1 MRILLFIYNFIL
13 IILTPV
19 LSIAGYFVLRRK
31 NKHQHYWE
39 RFGFIRIGDFKPV
52 KSVWFHCASVGE
64 VRSIKKIV
72 DTLRQD
78 NKDISI
84 IISTMT
90 ATGRQIAV
98 DYIKA
103 DKAFL
108 LPIEN
113 SRAVSMIISYMNVSV
128 LVIVDTEL
136 WPNLIFTA
144 SNHIPVFLINGRISD
159 KTYKTYKRFK
169 FIFKSVLK
177 RFSAIM
183 TKSELDEERFTN
195 ILGKSSKII
204 TAGNI
209 KFQERKSKDSVKT
222 IKELENIKFF
232 LAASTHKGEEE
243 IILSWFNGSME
254 GFDKL
259 IFVPRHIERSEEV
272 KEIIIS
278 WFDSEMKGFDKLIF
292 VPRHIERS
300 AEIKEMIEK
309 QGYSVSLYSEND
321 FSKQVVII
329 DAFGLLEGLYVLADK
344 IFIGGS
350 LKEIGGHNIYE
361 ALQFEKTV
369 AVGKFMF
376 SFKEIFDEAKEFGL
390 VTVINNKE
398 DALEFLLG
406 LEKNNNFIDFFNRID
421 KINQDTVST
430 ITDTINAVINR
441 KGN

>member
-39 RFGFIRIGDFKPV
+39 RFGFIRIDDFKPV

-144 SNHIPVFLINGRISD
+144 SNQIPVFLINGRISD

-209 KFQERKSKDSVKT
+209 KFQERKSKDNVKT

-259 IFVPRHIERSEEV
+259 IFVPRHIERSAEV
-272 KEIIIS
+272 KEII
-278 WFDSEMKGFDKLIF
+278 
-292 VPRHIERS
+292 
-300 AEIKEMIEK
+300 EK
-309 QGYSVSLYSEND
+309 HGYSVSLYSEND
-321 FSKQVVII
+321 FSKQVMII
-329 DAFGLLEGLYVLADK
+329 DAFGFLEGLYILADK

-369 AVGKFMF
+369 AVGKYMF

-390 VTVINNKE
+390 VKVINNKE
-398 DALEFLLG
+398 DALQFMLG

-441 KGN
+441 KGS

>member
-39 RFGFIRIGDFKPV
+39 RFGFIRIDDFKSV

-144 SNHIPVFLINGRISD
+144 SNQIPVFLINGRISD

-183 TKSELDEERFTN
+183 TKSELDEERFIN

-259 IFVPRHIERSEEV
+259 IFVPRHIERSAEV
-272 KEIIIS
+272 KEI
-278 WFDSEMKGFDKLIF
+278 
-292 VPRHIERS
+292 
-300 AEIKEMIEK
+300 IEK

-321 FSKQVVII
+321 FSKQVMII
-329 DAFGLLEGLYVLADK
+329 DAFGLLEGLYILADK

-369 AVGKFMF
+369 AVGKYMF

-390 VTVINNKE
+390 VKVINNKE
-398 DALEFLLG
+398 DALQFMLG

>member
-19 LSIAGYFVLRRK
+19 LSIAGYFILRRK

-39 RFGFIRIGDFKPV
+39 RFGFIRIDDFKPV

-144 SNHIPVFLINGRISD
+144 SNQIPVFLINGRISD

-209 KFQERKSKDSVKT
+209 KFQERKSKDNVKT

-259 IFVPRHIERSEEV
+259 IFVPRHIERSAEV
-272 KEIIIS
+272 KEII
-278 WFDSEMKGFDKLIF
+278 
-292 VPRHIERS
+292 
-300 AEIKEMIEK
+300 EK
-309 QGYSVSLYSEND
+309 HGYSVSLYSEND
-321 FSKQVVII
+321 FSKQVMII
-329 DAFGLLEGLYVLADK
+329 DAFGLLEGLYILADK

-361 ALQFEKTV
+361 ALQFEKKV
-369 AVGKFMF
+369 AVGKYMF
-376 SFKEIFDEAKEFGL
+376 SFKEIFDEAKEFRL
-390 VTVINNKE
+390 VKVINNKE
-398 DALEFLLG
+398 DALQFMLG

-441 KGN
+441 KGS

>member
-19 LSIAGYFVLRRK
+19 LSVAGYFVLRRK

-39 RFGFIRIGDFKPV
+39 RFGFIRIDDFKPV

-144 SNHIPVFLINGRISD
+144 SNQIPVFLINGRISD

-259 IFVPRHIERSEEV
+259 IFVPRHIERSAEV
-272 KEIIIS
+272 KEII
-278 WFDSEMKGFDKLIF
+278 
-292 VPRHIERS
+292 
-300 AEIKEMIEK
+300 EK
-309 QGYSVSLYSEND
+309 HGYSVSLYSEND
-321 FSKQVVII
+321 FSKQVMII
-329 DAFGLLEGLYVLADK
+329 DAFGLLEGLYILADK

-369 AVGKFMF
+369 AVGKYMF

-390 VTVINNKE
+390 VKVINNKE
-398 DALEFLLG
+398 DALQFMLG

-430 ITDTINAVINR
+430 ITDTINAVIK
-441 KGN
+441 KGS

>member
-19 LSIAGYFVLRRK
+19 LSVAGYFVLRRK

-39 RFGFIRIGDFKPV
+39 RFGFIRIDDFKPV

-78 NKDISI
+78 NKNISI

-144 SNHIPVFLINGRISD
+144 SNQIPVFLINGRISD

-259 IFVPRHIERSEEV
+259 IFVPRHIERSAEV
-272 KEIIIS
+272 KEII
-278 WFDSEMKGFDKLIF
+278 
-292 VPRHIERS
+292 
-300 AEIKEMIEK
+300 EK
-309 QGYSVSLYSEND
+309 HGYSVSLYSEND
-321 FSKQVVII
+321 FSKQVMII
-329 DAFGLLEGLYVLADK
+329 DAFGLLEGLYILADK

-361 ALQFEKTV
+361 ALQFEKKV
-369 AVGKFMF
+369 AVGKYMF

-390 VTVINNKE
+390 VKVINNKE
-398 DALEFLLG
+398 DALQFMLG

>member
-19 LSIAGYFVLRRK
+19 LSIAGYFILRRK
-31 NKHQHYWE
+31 NKHQYYWE
-39 RFGFIRIGDFKPV
+39 RFGFIKVDDFKPV

-90 ATGRQIAV
+90 ATGRQIVV

-144 SNHIPVFLINGRISD
+144 SNQIPVFLINGRISD

-209 KFQERKSKDSVKT
+209 KFQERKSKDNVKT

-259 IFVPRHIERSEEV
+259 IFVPRHIERSAEV
-272 KEIIIS
+272 KEII
-278 WFDSEMKGFDKLIF
+278 
-292 VPRHIERS
+292 
-300 AEIKEMIEK
+300 EK
-309 QGYSVSLYSEND
+309 QGYTVSLYSEND
-321 FSKQVVII
+321 FSKQVMII
-329 DAFGLLEGLYVLADK
+329 DAFGLLEGLYILADK

-369 AVGKFMF
+369 AVGKYMF

-390 VTVINNKE
+390 VKVINNKE
-398 DALEFLLG
+398 DALQFMLG

-421 KINQDTVST
+421 KINQNTVST

-441 KGN
+441 KGS

>member
-1 MRILLFIYNFIL
+1 MCILLFIYNFIL

-39 RFGFIRIGDFKPV
+39 RFGFIRIDDFKPV

-144 SNHIPVFLINGRISD
+144 SNQIPVFLINGRISD

-259 IFVPRHIERSEEV
+259 IFVPRHIERSAEV
-272 KEIIIS
+272 KEII
-278 WFDSEMKGFDKLIF
+278 
-292 VPRHIERS
+292 
-300 AEIKEMIEK
+300 EK
-309 QGYSVSLYSEND
+309 HGYSVSLYSEND
-321 FSKQVVII
+321 FSKQVMII
-329 DAFGLLEGLYVLADK
+329 DAFGFLEGLYILADK

-369 AVGKFMF
+369 AVGKYMF

-390 VTVINNKE
+390 VKVINNKE
-398 DALEFLLG
+398 DALQFMLG

-441 KGN
+441 KGS

>member
-39 RFGFIRIGDFKPV
+39 RFGFIRIDDFKPV

-144 SNHIPVFLINGRISD
+144 SNQIPVFLINGRISD

-259 IFVPRHIERSEEV
+259 IFVPRHIERSAEV
-272 KEIIIS
+272 KEII
-278 WFDSEMKGFDKLIF
+278 
-292 VPRHIERS
+292 
-300 AEIKEMIEK
+300 EK
-309 QGYSVSLYSEND
+309 HGYSVSLYSEND
-321 FSKQVVII
+321 FSKQVMII
-329 DAFGLLEGLYVLADK
+329 DAFGLLEGLYILADK

-361 ALQFEKTV
+361 ALQFEKKV
-369 AVGKFMF
+369 AVGKYMF

-390 VTVINNKE
+390 VKVINNKE
-398 DALEFLLG
+398 DALQFMLG

-441 KGN
+441 KGS

>member
-39 RFGFIRIGDFKPV
+39 RFGFIRIDDFKPV

-144 SNHIPVFLINGRISD
+144 SNQIPVFLINGRISD

-259 IFVPRHIERSEEV
+259 IFVPRHIERSAEV
-272 KEIIIS
+272 KEI
-278 WFDSEMKGFDKLIF
+278 
-292 VPRHIERS
+292 
-300 AEIKEMIEK
+300 IEK

-321 FSKQVVII
+321 FSKQVMII
-329 DAFGLLEGLYVLADK
+329 DAFGLLEGLYILADK

-390 VTVINNKE
+390 VKVINNKE
-398 DALEFLLG
+398 DALQFMLG

-441 KGN
+441 KGS

>member
-39 RFGFIRIGDFKPV
+39 RFGFIRIDDFKPV

-78 NKDISI
+78 NKNISI

-144 SNHIPVFLINGRISD
+144 SNQIPVFLINGRISD

-183 TKSELDEERFTN
+183 TKSELDEERFIN

-209 KFQERKSKDSVKT
+209 KFQERKSKDNVKT

-259 IFVPRHIERSEEV
+259 IFVPRHIERSAEV
-272 KEIIIS
+272 KEI
-278 WFDSEMKGFDKLIF
+278 
-292 VPRHIERS
+292 
-300 AEIKEMIEK
+300 IEK

-321 FSKQVVII
+321 FSKQVMII
-329 DAFGLLEGLYVLADK
+329 DAFGLLEGLYILADK

-369 AVGKFMF
+369 AVGKYMF

-390 VTVINNKE
+390 VKVINNKE
-398 DALEFLLG
+398 DALQFMLG

>member
-19 LSIAGYFVLRRK
+19 LSIAGYFILRRK

-39 RFGFIRIGDFKPV
+39 RFGFIRIDDFKPV

-144 SNHIPVFLINGRISD
+144 SNQIPVFLINGRISD

-232 LAASTHKGEEE
+232 LFVSTHKGEEE

-259 IFVPRHIERSEEV
+259 IFVPRHIERSAEV
-272 KEIIIS
+272 KEII
-278 WFDSEMKGFDKLIF
+278 
-292 VPRHIERS
+292 
-300 AEIKEMIEK
+300 EK
-309 QGYSVSLYSEND
+309 HGYSVSLYSEND
-321 FSKQVVII
+321 FSKQVMII
-329 DAFGLLEGLYVLADK
+329 DAFGLLEGLYILADK

-369 AVGKFMF
+369 AVGKYMF

-390 VTVINNKE
+390 VKVINNKE
-398 DALEFLLG
+398 DALQFMLQT
-406 LEKNNNFIDFFNRID
+406 EKNNNFIDFFNRID

-441 KGN
+441 KGS

>member
-39 RFGFIRIGDFKPV
+39 RFGFIRIDDFKPV

-144 SNHIPVFLINGRISD
+144 SNQIPVFLINGRISD

-209 KFQERKSKDSVKT
+209 KFQERKSKDNVKT

-259 IFVPRHIERSEEV
+259 IFVPRHIERSAEV
-272 KEIIIS
+272 KEI
-278 WFDSEMKGFDKLIF
+278 
-292 VPRHIERS
+292 
-300 AEIKEMIEK
+300 IEK

-321 FSKQVVII
+321 FSKQVMII
-329 DAFGLLEGLYVLADK
+329 DAFGLLEGLYILADK

-390 VTVINNKE
+390 VKVINNKE
-398 DALEFLLG
+398 DALQFMLG

-430 ITDTINAVINR
+430 ITDTINAVIK
-441 KGN
+441 KGS

>member
-19 LSIAGYFVLRRK
+19 LSIAGYFILRKK

-39 RFGFIRIGDFKPV
+39 RFGFIPVNNFKPV

-64 VRSIKKIV
+64 ARSIKKIV
-72 DTLRQD
+72 DILRQD
-78 NKDISI
+78 NPEISI
-84 IISTMT
+84 IVSTMT
-90 ATGRQIAV
+90 ATGRQAAL
-98 DYIKA
+98 DYIHA
-103 DKAFL
+103 DTAFL

-136 WPNLIFTA
+136 WPNFIFTA
-144 SNHIPVFLINGRISD
+144 SNQVPVFLINGRISD

-169 FIFKSVLK
+169 FIFKGVLK

-183 TKSELDEERFTN
+183 TKSRQDEERFAN

-209 KFQERKSKDSVKT
+209 KFQERKSKNSIET

-243 IILSWFNGSME
+243 IILSWFTNKME
-254 GFDKL
+254 GFEKL
-259 IFVPRHIERSEEV
+259 VFVPRHIERAAEV
-272 KEIIIS
+272 KEII
-278 WFDSEMKGFDKLIF
+278 
-292 VPRHIERS
+292 
-300 AEIKEMIEK
+300 EK
-309 QGYSVSLYSEND
+309 QGYTVSFYSEKD
-321 FSKQVVII
+321 FSKQVMII
-329 DAFGLLEGLYVLADK
+329 DAFGLLESLYISADK

-361 ALQFEKTV
+361 ALQFEKTA
-369 AVGKFMF
+369 AVGRYMF

-398 DALEFLLG
+398 EALQFLSKP
-406 LEKNNNFIDFFNRID
+406 EKKHNFIDFFNRID
-421 KINQDTVST
+421 KINQDTVSI
-430 ITDTINAVINR
+430 ITDTINAVIN
-441 KGN
+441 K

>member
-39 RFGFIRIGDFKPV
+39 RFGFIRIDDFKPV

-144 SNHIPVFLINGRISD
+144 SNQIPVFLINGRISD
-159 KTYKTYKRFK
+159 KTYKTD
-169 FIFKSVLK
+169 K

-209 KFQERKSKDSVKT
+209 KFQERKSKDNVKT
-222 IKELENIKFF
+222 IKELENVKFF

-259 IFVPRHIERSEEV
+259 IFVPRHIERSAEV
-272 KEIIIS
+272 KEI
-278 WFDSEMKGFDKLIF
+278 
-292 VPRHIERS
+292 
-300 AEIKEMIEK
+300 IEK

-321 FSKQVVII
+321 FSKQVMII
-329 DAFGLLEGLYVLADK
+329 DAFGLLEGLYILADK

-390 VTVINNKE
+390 VKVINNKE
-398 DALEFLLG
+398 DALQFMLG

-430 ITDTINAVINR
+430 ITDTINAVIE
-441 KGN
+441 KGS

>member
-39 RFGFIRIGDFKPV
+39 RFGFIRIDDFKPV

-144 SNHIPVFLINGRISD
+144 SNQIPVFLINGRISD

-259 IFVPRHIERSEEV
+259 IFVPRHIERSAEV
-272 KEIIIS
+272 KEII
-278 WFDSEMKGFDKLIF
+278 
-292 VPRHIERS
+292 
-300 AEIKEMIEK
+300 EK
-309 QGYSVSLYSEND
+309 HGYSVSLYSEND
-321 FSKQVVII
+321 FSKQVMII
-329 DAFGLLEGLYVLADK
+329 DAFGLLEGLYILADK

-361 ALQFEKTV
+361 ALQFEKKV
-369 AVGKFMF
+369 AVGKYMF

-390 VTVINNKE
+390 VKVINNKE
-398 DALEFLLG
+398 DALQFMLG
-406 LEKNNNFIDFFNRID
+406 LEKNNNFIAFFNKID

-441 KGN
+441 KGS

>member
-19 LSIAGYFVLRRK
+19 LSIAGYFILRKK

-39 RFGFIRIGDFKPV
+39 RFGFIRIDDFKPV
-52 KSVWFHCASVGE
+52 KSIWFHCASVGE

-78 NKDISI
+78 NEDISI

-90 ATGRQIAV
+90 ATGRQIAI

-144 SNHIPVFLINGRISD
+144 SNQVPVFLINGRISD

-183 TKSELDEERFTN
+183 TKSELDEERFAN

-209 KFQERKSKDSVKT
+209 KFQERKSKDNVKT
-222 IKELENIKFF
+222 IKELENVKFF

-243 IILSWFNGSME
+243 II
-254 GFDKL
+254 
-259 IFVPRHIERSEEV
+259 
-272 KEIIIS
+272 IS
-278 WFDSEMKGFDKLIF
+278 WFENEMKGFDKLIF

-300 AEIKEMIEK
+300 AEVKEIIEK

-321 FSKQVVII
+321 FSKQVIII

-369 AVGKFMF
+369 SVGKYMF

-398 DALEFLLG
+398 EALEFLLKTK
-406 LEKNNNFIDFFNRID
+406 ENNNFIDFFNRID

-430 ITDTINAVINR
+430 ITDTINAVIK
-441 KGN
+441 KGS

>member
-1 MRILLFIYNFIL
+1 MQILLFIYNFIL

-19 LSIAGYFVLRRK
+19 LSVAGYFILRRK
-31 NKHQHYWE
+31 NKHQYYWE
-39 RFGFIRIGDFKPV
+39 RFGFIRISDFKPE
-52 KSVWFHCASVGE
+52 KSIWFHCASVGE

-72 DTLRQD
+72 DTLRAD
-78 NKDISI
+78 NPEISI

-90 ATGRQIAV
+90 ATGRQVAV
-98 DYIKA
+98 DYIQA

-108 LPIEN
+108 LPVEN
-113 SRAVSMIISYMNVSV
+113 SRAVSMIISYMNVSA

-136 WPNLIFTA
+136 WPNLIYTA
-144 SNHIPVFLINGRISD
+144 SNQVPVFLINGRISD

-183 TKSELDEERFTN
+183 TKSSLDEERFTS
-195 ILGKSSKII
+195 IIGSSGKVI

-209 KFQERKSKDSVKT
+209 KFQERKLRENVKI

-243 IILSWFNGSME
+243 IIISWFNGKME

-259 IFVPRHIERSEEV
+259 VFVPRHIERAAEV
-272 KEIIIS
+272 K
-278 WFDSEMKGFDKLIF
+278 KK
-292 VPRHIERS
+292 
-300 AEIKEMIEK
+300 IEK
-309 QGYSVSLYSEND
+309 NGYNVSLYSEND
-321 FSKQVVII
+321 FSKQIIVV
-329 DAFGLLEGLYVLADK
+329 DAFGLLEGLYILADK

-361 ALQFEKTV
+361 ALQFKKTV
-369 AVGKFMF
+369 SVGEYMF
-376 SFKEIFDEAKEFGL
+376 SFKEIFDEAKDFGL
-390 VTVINNKE
+390 VYVIKNRE
-398 DALEFLLG
+398 DALNFIHLADN
-406 LEKNNNFIDFFNRID
+406 KDDKFIDFFNKID

-430 ITDTINAVINR
+430 ITDTINAVINKER
-441 KGN
+441 N

>member
-19 LSIAGYFVLRRK
+19 LSIAGYFILRRK
-31 NKHQHYWE
+31 NKHQYYWE
-39 RFGFIRIGDFKPV
+39 RFGFIKVDDFKPV

-64 VRSIKKIV
+64 VRSIKKIA
-72 DTLRQD
+72 DILRQ
-78 NKDISI
+78 NNPEISI
-84 IISTMT
+84 IVSTMT
-90 ATGRQIAV
+90 STGRQTAI

-108 LPIEN
+108 LPVEN

-144 SNHIPVFLINGRISD
+144 SNQVPVFLINGRISD

-183 TKSELDEERFTN
+183 TKSELDEERFVT

-209 KFQERKSKDSVKT
+209 KFQERKTKDSVKT
-222 IKELENIKFF
+222 IKELDNVKFF

-243 IILSWFNGSME
+243 IIISWFDSKME

-259 IFVPRHIERSEEV
+259 IFVPRHIERSAEV
-272 KEIIIS
+272 KEII
-278 WFDSEMKGFDKLIF
+278 
-292 VPRHIERS
+292 
-300 AEIKEMIEK
+300 EK
-309 QGYSVSLYSEND
+309 QGYTVSLYSEND
-321 FSKQVVII
+321 FSKQVIII
-329 DAFGLLEGLYVLADK
+329 DAFGLLEGLYVTADK

-369 AVGKFMF
+369 AVGKYMF
-376 SFKEIFDEAKEFGL
+376 SFKEIFDEAKKFGL

-398 DALEFLLG
+398 EALHFLLT
-406 LEKNNNFIDFFNRID
+406 LEQNNNFIDFFNRID
-421 KINQDTVST
+421 KINQNTVST
-430 ITDTINAVINR
+430 ITETINAVISR
-441 KGN
+441 

>member
-39 RFGFIRIGDFKPV
+39 RFGFIRIDDFKPV

-144 SNHIPVFLINGRISD
+144 SNQIPVFLINGRISD

-259 IFVPRHIERSEEV
+259 IFVPRHIERSAEV
-272 KEIIIS
+272 KEI
-278 WFDSEMKGFDKLIF
+278 
-292 VPRHIERS
+292 
-300 AEIKEMIEK
+300 IEK

-321 FSKQVVII
+321 FSKQVMII
-329 DAFGLLEGLYVLADK
+329 DAFGLLEGLYILADK

-390 VTVINNKE
+390 VKVINNKKN
-398 DALEFLLG
+398 ALQFMLG

-430 ITDTINAVINR
+430 ITDTINAVIK
-441 KGN
+441 KGS

>member
-19 LSIAGYFVLRRK
+19 LSIAGYFILRRK

-39 RFGFIRIGDFKPV
+39 RFGFIRIDDFKPV

-144 SNHIPVFLINGRISD
+144 SNQIPVFLINGRISD

-259 IFVPRHIERSEEV
+259 IFVPRHIERSAEV
-272 KEIIIS
+272 KEI
-278 WFDSEMKGFDKLIF
+278 
-292 VPRHIERS
+292 
-300 AEIKEMIEK
+300 IEK

-321 FSKQVVII
+321 FSKQVMII
-329 DAFGLLEGLYVLADK
+329 DAFGLLEGLYILADK

-361 ALQFEKTV
+361 ALQFEKKV
-369 AVGKFMF
+369 AVGKYMF

-390 VTVINNKE
+390 VKVINNKE

-441 KGN
+441 KGS

>member
-39 RFGFIRIGDFKPV
+39 RFGFIRIDDFKPV

-144 SNHIPVFLINGRISD
+144 SNQIPVFLINGRISD

-259 IFVPRHIERSEEV
+259 IFVPRHIERSAEV
-272 KEIIIS
+272 KEI
-278 WFDSEMKGFDKLIF
+278 
-292 VPRHIERS
+292 
-300 AEIKEMIEK
+300 IEK

-321 FSKQVVII
+321 FSKQVMII
-329 DAFGLLEGLYVLADK
+329 DAFGLLEGLYILADK

-369 AVGKFMF
+369 AVGKYMF

-390 VTVINNKE
+390 VKVINNKE
-398 DALEFLLG
+398 DALQFMLG

-441 KGN
+441 KGS

>member
-39 RFGFIRIGDFKPV
+39 RFGFIRIDDFKPV

-144 SNHIPVFLINGRISD
+144 SNQIPVFLINGRISD

-272 KEIIIS
+272 KEII
-278 WFDSEMKGFDKLIF
+278 
-292 VPRHIERS
+292 
-300 AEIKEMIEK
+300 EK
-309 QGYSVSLYSEND
+309 HGYSVSLYSEND
-321 FSKQVVII
+321 FSKQVMII
-329 DAFGLLEGLYVLADK
+329 DAFGLLEGLYILADK

-369 AVGKFMF
+369 AVGKHMF

-390 VTVINNKE
+390 VKVINNKE
-398 DALEFLLG
+398 DALQFMLQT
-406 LEKNNNFIDFFNRID
+406 EKNNNFIDFFNRID

-430 ITDTINAVINR
+430 ITDTINAVIK
-441 KGN
+441 KGS

>member
-19 LSIAGYFVLRRK
+19 LSIAGYFILRRK

-39 RFGFIRIGDFKPV
+39 RFGFIRIDEFKPV

-144 SNHIPVFLINGRISD
+144 SNQIPVFLINGRISD

-259 IFVPRHIERSEEV
+259 IFVPRHIERSAEV
-272 KEIIIS
+272 KEII
-278 WFDSEMKGFDKLIF
+278 
-292 VPRHIERS
+292 
-300 AEIKEMIEK
+300 EK
-309 QGYSVSLYSEND
+309 HGYSVSLYSEND
-321 FSKQVVII
+321 FSKQVMII
-329 DAFGLLEGLYVLADK
+329 DAFGLLEGLYILADK

-369 AVGKFMF
+369 AVGKYMF

-390 VTVINNKE
+390 VKVINNKE
-398 DALEFLLG
+398 DALQFMLG

-441 KGN
+441 KGS

>member
-272 KEIIIS
+272 KEII
-278 WFDSEMKGFDKLIF
+278 
-292 VPRHIERS
+292 
-300 AEIKEMIEK
+300 EK
-309 QGYSVSLYSEND
+309 HGYSVSLYSEND
-321 FSKQVVII
+321 FSKQVMII
-329 DAFGLLEGLYVLADK
+329 DAFGLLEGLYILADK

-390 VTVINNKE
+390 VKVINNKE
-398 DALEFLLG
+398 DALQFMLG

>member
-19 LSIAGYFVLRRK
+19 LSVAGYFVLRRK

-39 RFGFIRIGDFKPV
+39 RFGFIRIDDFKPV

-144 SNHIPVFLINGRISD
+144 SNQIPVFLINGRISD

-259 IFVPRHIERSEEV
+259 IFVPRHIERSAEV
-272 KEIIIS
+272 KEI
-278 WFDSEMKGFDKLIF
+278 
-292 VPRHIERS
+292 
-300 AEIKEMIEK
+300 IEK

-321 FSKQVVII
+321 FSKQVMII
-329 DAFGLLEGLYVLADK
+329 DAFGLLEGLYILADK

-369 AVGKFMF
+369 AVGKYMF

-390 VTVINNKE
+390 VKVINNKE
-398 DALEFLLG
+398 DALQFMLG

-430 ITDTINAVINR
+430 ITDTINAVIK
-441 KGN
+441 KGS

>member
-1 MRILLFIYNFIL
+1 MQILLFIYNFIL

-19 LSIAGYFVLRRK
+19 LSIAGYFILRKK

-39 RFGFIRIGDFKPV
+39 RFGFIHIDNFKPI

-64 VRSIKKIV
+64 VRSIKKIT

-78 NKDISI
+78 NPEISI
-84 IISTMT
+84 VISTMT
-90 ATGRQIAV
+90 AAGRQAAI
-98 DYIKA
+98 DYIQA
-103 DKAFL
+103 DTAFL

-113 SRAVSMIISYMNVSV
+113 SRAVSMIISYMSVSV

-144 SNHIPVFLINGRISD
+144 SNQVPVFLINGRISD

-169 FIFKSVLK
+169 FIFKNVLK

-183 TKSELDEERFTN
+183 TKSELDEERFAN
-195 ILGKSSKII
+195 ILGKSNNII

-209 KFQERKSKDSVKT
+209 KFQERKSKDSVKI
-222 IKELENIKFF
+222 IKELENVKFF

-243 IILSWFNGSME
+243 IIISWFDCEMA

-259 IFVPRHIERSEEV
+259 IFVPRHIERA
-272 KEIIIS
+272 
-278 WFDSEMKGFDKLIF
+278 
-292 VPRHIERS
+292 
-300 AEIKEMIEK
+300 AEIKEIIEK
-309 QGYSVSLYSEND
+309 HGYTASLYSEND
-321 FSKQVVII
+321 FTKQVMIV
-329 DAFGLLEGLYVLADK
+329 DAFGLLEGLYISADK

-350 LKEIGGHNIYE
+350 LKKIGGHNIYE

-369 AVGKFMF
+369 AVGKYMF
-376 SFKEIFDEAKEFGL
+376 SYKEIFDEAKEFGL

-398 DALEFLLG
+398 EALQFLSKT
-406 LEKNNNFIDFFNRID
+406 EKNNNFIDFFNRID
-421 KINQDTVST
+421 KINQNTVSI

-441 KGN
+441 KGS

>member
-39 RFGFIRIGDFKPV
+39 RFGFIRIDDFKPV

-144 SNHIPVFLINGRISD
+144 SNQIPVFLINGRISD

-259 IFVPRHIERSEEV
+259 IFVPRHIERSAEV
-272 KEIIIS
+272 KEII
-278 WFDSEMKGFDKLIF
+278 
-292 VPRHIERS
+292 
-300 AEIKEMIEK
+300 EK
-309 QGYSVSLYSEND
+309 HGYSVSLYSEND
-321 FSKQVVII
+321 FSKQVMII
-329 DAFGLLEGLYVLADK
+329 DAFGLLEGLYILADK

-369 AVGKFMF
+369 AVGKYMF

-390 VTVINNKE
+390 VKVINNKE
-398 DALEFLLG
+398 DALQFMLQT
-406 LEKNNNFIDFFNRID
+406 EKNNNFIDFFNRID

-441 KGN
+441 KGS

>member
-19 LSIAGYFVLRRK
+19 LSIAGYFILRKK

-39 RFGFIRIGDFKPV
+39 RFGFIRIDDFKPV

-64 VRSIKKIV
+64 VKSIKKIA

-84 IISTMT
+84 VISTMT
-90 ATGRQIAV
+90 ATGRQVAI

-113 SRAVSMIISYMNVSV
+113 SRAVSMIISYMSVSV

-144 SNHIPVFLINGRISD
+144 SNQVPVFLINGRISD

-183 TKSELDEERFTN
+183 AKSELDEERFAH
-195 ILGKSSKII
+195 ISGKSSKII

-209 KFQERKSKDSVKT
+209 KFQERKLKDSVKT
-222 IKELENIKFF
+222 IKELENVKFF

-243 IILSWFNGSME
+243 IILSWFDGKME
-254 GFDKL
+254 
-259 IFVPRHIERSEEV
+259 
-272 KEIIIS
+272 
-278 WFDSEMKGFDKLIF
+278 GFDKLIF

-300 AEIKEMIEK
+300 AEIKEMVEK
-309 QGYSVSLYSEND
+309 HGYSACLYSEHD
-321 FSKQVVII
+321 FSQQVII
-329 DAFGLLEGLYVLADK
+329 IDVFGLLEGLYILADK

-350 LKEIGGHNIYE
+350 LKKIGGHNIYE

-369 AVGKFMF
+369 SVGKYMF

-398 DALEFLLG
+398 EALQFLLR
-406 LEKNNNFIDFFNRID
+406 LEENNNFIDFFNRID

-430 ITDTINAVINR
+430 ITDTINAVI
-441 KGN
+441 KQGS

>member
-39 RFGFIRIGDFKPV
+39 RFGFIRIDDFKPV

-144 SNHIPVFLINGRISD
+144 SNQIPVFLINGRISD

-259 IFVPRHIERSEEV
+259 IFVPRHIERSAEV
-272 KEIIIS
+272 KEI
-278 WFDSEMKGFDKLIF
+278 
-292 VPRHIERS
+292 
-300 AEIKEMIEK
+300 IEK

-321 FSKQVVII
+321 FSKQVMII
-329 DAFGLLEGLYVLADK
+329 DAFGLLEGLYILADK

-369 AVGKFMF
+369 AVGKY
-376 SFKEIFDEAKEFGL
+376 
-390 VTVINNKE
+390 INNKKN
-398 DALEFLLG
+398 ALQFMLG

-441 KGN
+441 KGS

>member
-19 LSIAGYFVLRRK
+19 LSVAGYFVLRRK

-39 RFGFIRIGDFKPV
+39 RFGFIRIDDFKPV

-144 SNHIPVFLINGRISD
+144 SNQIPVFLINGRISD

-259 IFVPRHIERSEEV
+259 IFVPRHIERSAEV
-272 KEIIIS
+272 KEII
-278 WFDSEMKGFDKLIF
+278 
-292 VPRHIERS
+292 
-300 AEIKEMIEK
+300 EK
-309 QGYSVSLYSEND
+309 HGYSASLYSEND
-321 FSKQVVII
+321 FSKQVMII
-329 DAFGLLEGLYVLADK
+329 DAFGLLEGLYILADK

-369 AVGKFMF
+369 AVGKYMF

-390 VTVINNKE
+390 VKVINNKE
-398 DALEFLLG
+398 DALQFMLQT
-406 LEKNNNFIDFFNRID
+406 EKSNNFIDFFNRID

-430 ITDTINAVINR
+430 ITDTINAVIK
-441 KGN
+441 KGS

>member
-19 LSIAGYFVLRRK
+19 LSIAGYFILRRK

-39 RFGFIRIGDFKPV
+39 RFGFIRIDDFKPV

-144 SNHIPVFLINGRISD
+144 SNQIPVFLINGRISD

-259 IFVPRHIERSEEV
+259 IFVPRHIERSAEV
-272 KEIIIS
+272 KEI
-278 WFDSEMKGFDKLIF
+278 
-292 VPRHIERS
+292 
-300 AEIKEMIEK
+300 IEK

-321 FSKQVVII
+321 FSKQVMII
-329 DAFGLLEGLYVLADK
+329 DAFGLLEGLYILADK

-390 VTVINNKE
+390 VKVINNKE
-398 DALEFLLG
+398 DALQFMLG

-430 ITDTINAVINR
+430 ITDTINAVIK
-441 KGN
+441 KGS

>member
-19 LSIAGYFVLRRK
+19 LSVAGYFVLRRK

-39 RFGFIRIGDFKPV
+39 RFGFIRIDDFKPV

-128 LVIVDTEL
+128 VVIVDTEL

-144 SNHIPVFLINGRISD
+144 SNQIPVFLINGRISD

-259 IFVPRHIERSEEV
+259 IFVPRHIERSAEV
-272 KEIIIS
+272 KEII
-278 WFDSEMKGFDKLIF
+278 
-292 VPRHIERS
+292 
-300 AEIKEMIEK
+300 EK
-309 QGYSVSLYSEND
+309 HGYSVSLYSEND
-321 FSKQVVII
+321 FSKQVMII
-329 DAFGLLEGLYVLADK
+329 DAFGLLEGLYILADK

-361 ALQFEKTV
+361 ALQFEKKV
-369 AVGKFMF
+369 AVGKYMF

-390 VTVINNKE
+390 VKVINNKE
-398 DALEFLLG
+398 DALQFMLG

-441 KGN
+441 KGS

>member
-19 LSIAGYFVLRRK
+19 LSVAGYFVLRRK

-39 RFGFIRIGDFKPV
+39 RFGFIRIDDFKPV

-128 LVIVDTEL
+128 VVIVDTEL

-144 SNHIPVFLINGRISD
+144 SNQIPVFLINGRISD

-259 IFVPRHIERSEEV
+259 IFVPRHIERSAEV
-272 KEIIIS
+272 KEII
-278 WFDSEMKGFDKLIF
+278 
-292 VPRHIERS
+292 
-300 AEIKEMIEK
+300 EK
-309 QGYSVSLYSEND
+309 HGYSVSLYSEND
-321 FSKQVVII
+321 FSKQVMII
-329 DAFGLLEGLYVLADK
+329 DAFGLLEGLYILADK

-369 AVGKFMF
+369 AVGKYMF

-390 VTVINNKE
+390 VKVINNKE
-398 DALEFLLG
+398 DALQFMLG